1 MADISISNSSTAA
14 VGSLSVEALA
24 GPQKR
29 ARKEALI
36 RSVFLLASLVSILI
50 SVLIVVSLVRE
61 SWTFMTQV
69 DWSVTWGQNGW
80 RPRRGLYDM
89 PTLLVA
95 SLIVTVIAMLVAG
108 PLGLGAA
115 IYLSEYASKKTRSF
129 FKPILEVLAGVPSV
143 VLGFF
148 ALFFISPQVIERIG
162 RNGWLVIGAVII
174 IAYLAVIAGWT
185 RNLVRREAG
194 TELATQIKRVLT
206 LTALVATALIL
217 IWWVN
222 SVAGSGDPASADFFS
237 VKRSGQLAAAA
248 VGVGILTIPLV
259 ASVSEDALASVPQE
273 LRSASA
279 GLGARKLTTTVQVV
293 LPAAVS
299 GIVAAFIIGISR
311 ALGETM
317 VVFMAGGAADEATFT
332 SSPFE
337 GSLTMTAGMA
347 SLATGTDNVVG
358 EGLTF
363 QSLYFV
369 GFVLFLLTLFLNIAA
384 GRFVNR
390 VRERY
395 IFFHFNENLVM
406 SFS

>member
-1 MADISISNSSTAA
+1 MTDILLPAERTPLT
-14 VGSLSVEALA
+14 VDVLA
-24 GPQKR
+24 GPAR
-29 ARKEALI
+29 RLRKERVI
-36 RSVFLLASLVSILI
+36 RSFFLLAALVSIGI
-50 SVLIVVSLVRE
+50 SVLIILSLVTE
-61 SWTFMTQV
+61 AWTFVTDV
-69 DWSVTWGQNGW
+69 DWSVTWGEAGW
-80 RPRRGLYDM
+80 FPRRGLYDM

-95 SLIVTVIAMLVAG
+95 SLIVTIVAMMVAG
-108 PLGLGAA
+108 PLGLGSA
-115 IYLSEYASKKTRSF
+115 IYLSEYASRRTRSIL
-129 FKPILEVLAGVPSV
+129 KPVLEVLAGVPSV

-174 IAYLAVIAGWT
+174 ISYVLLVAGWA
-185 RNLVRREAG
+185 RNLMRREAG
-194 TELATQIKRVLT
+194 TPVGVQVRRILT
-206 LTALVATALIL
+206 LTLLVAGALL
-217 IWWVN
+217 LVWWVN
-222 SVAGSGDPASADFFS
+222 GVAETADTFA

-259 ASVSEDALASVPQE
+259 ASIAEDALASVPRE
-273 LRSASA
+273 LREASA
-279 GLGARKLTTTVQVV
+279 GLGARKVTTTTQVV

-317 VVFMAGGAADEATFT
+317 VVFMAGGAADASQFT
-332 SSPFE
+332 DSPFE
-337 GSLTMTAGMA
+337 GGLTMTAGMA

-369 GFVLFLLTLFLNIAA
+369 GLVLFLLTLLLNVVA

-390 VRERY
+390 VREKY
-395 IFFHFNENLVM
+395 
-406 SFS
+406 